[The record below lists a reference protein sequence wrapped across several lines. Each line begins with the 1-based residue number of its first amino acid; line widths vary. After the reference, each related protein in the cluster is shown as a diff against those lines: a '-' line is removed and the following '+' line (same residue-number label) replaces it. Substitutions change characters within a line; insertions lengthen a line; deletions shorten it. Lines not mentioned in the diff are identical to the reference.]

1 MAKKGLPIVTIAVS
15 MVIGGLIVAMANR
28 AGVISLKTAS
38 DQGGILPNVRHFPL
52 SAGNL
57 GQ

>member
-15 MVIGGLIVAMANR
+15 AVIGGLLVILAHR
-28 AGVISLKTAS
+28 AGVISLKTAA